1 MFCFAETFPLHAN
14 STVEEWML
22 SLRFGQLMNPQEA
35 MQMNAL
41 QLAYLGDSVWEMIVR
56 YELVLQKYNVH
67 HLHERSVQRVNAAA
81 QAALAA
87 RIRPLLNEEEEEI
100 FRRGRNANSKHPA
113 PRNQRPDDY
122 SLATGFEAVWGYLY
136 ITGQDERIAGLVKI
150 VKELEKENG

>member
-1 MFCFAETFPLHAN
+1 M
-14 STVEEWML
+14 
-22 SLRFGQLMNPQEA
+22 SLRFNQLMNPQDA

-41 QLAYLGDSVWEMIVR
+41 QLAYLGDSVWELIVR
-56 YELVLQKYNVH
+56 YDLVLQKYNVH

-87 RIRPLLNEEEEEI
+87 KILPHLSAGEEEV

-122 SLATGFEAVWGYLY
+122 SMATGFEAVWGYLY
-136 ITGQDERIAGLVKI
+136 ITGQDERIEGLVRI
-150 VKELEKENG
+150 IKELK

>member
-1 MFCFAETFPLHAN
+1 M
-14 STVEEWML
+14 
-22 SLRFGQLMNPQEA
+22 SLRFDRLMNPQDA

-56 YELVLQKYNVH
+56 YDLVLQRYNVH

-81 QAALAA
+81 QAALAE
-87 RIRPLLNEEEEEI
+87 RILPHLSVEEREI

-113 PRNQRPDDY
+113 PRNQRLDDY
-122 SLATGFEAVWGYLY
+122 SMATGFEAVWGYLY

-150 VKELEKENG
+150 IKELNKENG